1 MSESVILRQILIRAS
16 QLGAR
21 LFRNQVGVYKL
32 HDGRWLTSGLC
43 VSSSDL
49 IGWTPIVITPE
60 MIGRTLA
67 VFTAVEGK
75 RPKKNATD
83 KQADFISAVV
93 AAGGIAGV
101 ARSVEDVEYLIQEGP
116 HAAEYPLGS
125 LRTSASR
132 LAGAL

>member
-21 LFRNQVGVYKL
+21 LFRNQVGVYELK
-32 HDGRWLTSGLC
+32 DGRYLTSGLC
-43 VSSSDL
+43 VGSSDL
-49 IGWTPIVITPE
+49 IGWTPVVITPE

-67 VFTAVEGK
+67 VFTAVETK
-75 RPKKNATD
+75 RLKKDATD

-101 ARSVEDVEYLIQEGP
+101 ARSVEDVERLTQEGS
-116 HAAEYPLGS
+116 HATQYPLGS
-125 LRTSASR
+125 VNTPASQ
-132 LAGAL
+132 LVGDL